1 VYVGIILIEGLDFAG
16 KSTLAQGLQQRL
28 PGPVGLSTRSLCT
41 HNPIA
46 ELADELSHDR
56 DTLPYELSC
65 LFFSSHLWDLRHF
78 QAPRQGWHIQDSCW
92 LRSKA
97 YDRRKGLELPWT
109 DVPGPAFDAVVFLT
123 ASVGVRQWRYRM
135 RQRKA
140 PERMSPADELV
151 IQQPDQFLALEHH
164 LREEVRQLPNVLE
177 IDTSKLSSTETLER
191 TWALLQNTLPVPLH
205 CSGEATARLA

>member
-1 VYVGIILIEGLDFAG
+1 MLLIEGLDFAG

-28 PGPVGLSTRSLCT
+28 PGTVDVSARSLCPG
-41 HNPIA
+41 NPIA
-46 ELADELSHDR
+46 DLADELSHDR

-78 QAPRQGWHIQDSCW
+78 QRPDGAWHVQDSCW

-97 YDRRKGLELPWT
+97 YDRRKGLNLPWN
-109 DVPGPAFDAVVFLT
+109 DVPGPAFDAVIFLT

-140 PERMSPADELV
+140 QRMSPADDLV
-151 IQQPDQFLALEHH
+151 VRQPDQFLALEHH
-164 LREEVRQLPNVLE
+164 LREEVRTLPNVIE
-177 IDTSKLSSTETLER
+177 IDTSKLSSLQTLEHAWTFLEPLTR
-191 TWALLQNTLPVPLH
+191 GNCPRSVESLP
-205 CSGEATARLA
+205 A